1 MPVSSVT
8 IEMGGFACAVVTGDH
23 VLTELL
29 SQRYDGFFSDR
40 TPHFTLTAVIDP
52 TATQGEPL
60 EVMPIPITIEQHDR
74 RYRMSGDPCSADF
87 DLTSRTG
94 VITLPLN
101 LTSLDL
107 LLKVLYAHYLL
118 AENAFFVHACAV
130 VGRPE
135 GGDLFFGPSGSG
147 KSTLAGL
154 AAQTG
159 AAVLADELVIVRRR
173 DDAFTIH
180 GTPFWS
186 GRNAETGVTG
196 LYALSADHRMDAI
209 TPMTRAHTLRR
220 LLSCAGNFP
229 PGLDVQARL
238 FALAGSLARSTV
250 CQELRFSTFA
260 SVKGWLGARYC

>member
-1 MPVSSVT
+1 
-8 IEMGGFACAVVTGDH
+8 VVTGNRA
-23 VLTELL
+23 LTALL
-29 SQRYDGFFSDR
+29 SQRYAGFFSDLPPR
-40 TPHFTLTAVIDP
+40 FTLTAVIDP
-52 TATQGEPL
+52 TSTQGKPL
-60 EVMPIPITIEQHDR
+60 EVTANPITIKR
-74 RYRMSGDPCSADF
+74 RDHRYHLFGDQCSADF

-118 AENAFFVHACAV
+118 EEDAFFVHACA

-147 KSTLAGL
+147 KSTLAEL
-154 AAQTG
+154 AAKTG

-173 DDAFTIH
+173 GDTFSIH
-180 GTPFWS
+180 GTPFWG
-186 GRNAETGVTG
+186 GRNTEAYVAG
-196 LYALSADHRMDAI
+196 LYALCADHRLDAI
-209 TPMTRAHTLRR
+209 TPMTPARTFRR
-220 LLSCAGNFP
+220 LLSCVGNYSTS
-229 PGLDVQARL
+229 LDFQSRL
-238 FALAGSLARSTV
+238 FALAGSMARKTV